1 MLVRREYAGKG
12 WCPQILST
20 FAVVKSVIIYTALLG
35 MSLFFALMLS
45 ETIVRVV
52 DPQPTGSV
60 LFQFH
65 PELGAVPYPS
75 QSGRR
80 TIPDV
85 YSYTFSNNSVGWR
98 HSPEPD
104 ELGSDVRP
112 VWFLGDSFTYGMGV
126 DDGQTMASV
135 YGKMTGSVV
144 INSGNPGQGTDFALL
159 LLDRFGDE
167 VKPSK
172 VVIAYFQNDVQ
183 DNIRDAYYHR
193 DVDSLRLRETLVS
206 PKRDRDRLA
215 ANPVYQWMMERSHLA
230 NKLRLEMV
238 RFVMRRDFVVRYA
251 ADPEAYLDDAG
262 LDATRAYMNAAAERI
277 AELGAEGVVLYVPS
291 REDVIEFRASGQV
304 SAHERAWLSL
314 VPAGLR
320 TVSATRAFS
329 ESGLPLHGLFF
340 SEGHWTAAGHGLAA
354 EVVLVGR

>member
-1 MLVRREYAGKG
+1 MVA
-12 WCPQILST
+12 
-20 FAVVKSVIIYTALLG
+20 
-35 MSLFFALMLS
+35 
-45 ETIVRVV
+45 
-52 DPQPTGSV
+52 PQPTGPV
-60 LFQFH
+60 MFQFH

-104 ELGSDVRP
+104 ELNSDARP
-112 VWFLGDSFTYGMGV
+112 VWLLGDSFLYGMGV
-126 DDGQTMASV
+126 DDDQTMASV
-135 YGKMTGSVV
+135 YGKKTGNEV

-159 LLDRFGDE
+159 LLDRYGKQ

-172 VVIAYFQNDVQ
+172 VIIGYFQNDVQ
-183 DNIRDAYYHR
+183 DNMRDAYYHR
-193 DVDSLRLRETLVS
+193 DGDSLRIRDALVS
-206 PKRDRDRLA
+206 PKPGRDRLA
-215 ANPVYQWMMERSHLA
+215 ANPMYQWMMERSHLA
-230 NKLRLEMV
+230 NKLRIELL

-251 ADPEAYLDDAG
+251 ADPEAYLNEAG
-262 LDATRAYMNAAAERI
+262 LEATRAYMNAAAERI
-277 AELGAEGVVLYVPS
+277 TELGAEGVVLYVPS

-304 SAHERAWLSL
+304 SAHELAWLSL

-320 TVSATRAFS
+320 PVSATRAFS
-329 ESGLPLHGLFF
+329 ESGLPLHGMFF

-354 EVVLVGR
+354 DILAGR